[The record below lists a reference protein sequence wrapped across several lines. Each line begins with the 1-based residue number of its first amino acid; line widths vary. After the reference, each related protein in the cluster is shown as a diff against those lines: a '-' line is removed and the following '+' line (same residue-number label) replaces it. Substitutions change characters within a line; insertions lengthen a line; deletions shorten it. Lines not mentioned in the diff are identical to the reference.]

1 MVMFVM
7 IAVVF
12 YRKVVANTWL
22 SETGMES
29 VEILSVVPHKTYFTV
44 FLDIRFEFMISLY
57 TNSVQLEVLENT
69 STLRT
74 SHYTLLVKCYIGA

>member
-1 MVMFVM
+1 MAMFVM